1 MPESSD
7 SLALLRRVA
16 QGDQEALE
24 SLYQRYH
31 ARLWRYVWYQLGGDT
46 LLAEETLQDIF
57 LAIWT
62 SAQQFRGE
70 AQITTWIFQIAHHRV
85 IDALRRQ
92 KRQASVIAIH
102 LQEGWENTEE
112 ATQENGWEDTG
123 LDRMLLDARFHQL
136 APVHREILE
145 LLFVQGF
152 NLEETAHILNLPTG
166 TVKSRLR
173 AARLALRRHDSV
185 SSEGKLHA

>member
-112 ATQENGWEDTG
+112 ATQENGWEDTV

>member
-1 MPESSD
+1 
-7 SLALLRRVA
+7 
-16 QGDQEALE
+16 
-24 SLYQRYH
+24 LYQRYH

-112 ATQENGWEDTG
+112 ATQENGWEDTV